1 MNKCFQAAELVPQG
15 PSYTSLSTQLCHDDD
30 ARDDGVHDD
39 VHDDGVHG
47 EFLSHHGHHTFPSSP
62 PEHQDRTNTNV
73 VILFWSRWLVGLI

>member
-39 VHDDGVHG
+39 
-47 EFLSHHGHHTFPSSP
+47 ELL
-62 PEHQDRTNTNV
+62 TN
-73 VILFWSRWLVGLI
+73 

>member
-39 VHDDGVHG
+39 VHDDGVHD
-47 EFLSHHGHHTFPSSP
+47 ELLSHTMATPWPPPLHQSIKTGQIQMLPSFSGA
-62 PEHQDRTNTNV
+62 DG
-73 VILFWSRWLVGLI
+73 WLG